1 MEYSVAEARA
11 KGYAETMFGRRNYLP
26 DISSSNSVVR
36 GFAERN
42 AINSP
47 IQGSAADI
55 IKIAM
60 NRLYAGL
67 NGEGLRSKII
77 LQVHDELILEVVP
90 QELETVKQLVKETME
105 GAAKLAVPLEVEEG
119 TGKTWLDAH

>member
-1 MEYSVAEARA
+1 
-11 KGYAETMFGRRNYLP
+11 
-26 DISSSNSVVR
+26 
-36 GFAERN
+36 
-42 AINSP
+42 
-47 IQGSAADI
+47 
-55 IKIAM
+55 M
-60 NRLYAGL
+60 NRLYARL